1 MIGSSGGQVQG
12 VDDISKLIPCHS
24 MCWFGQGGGH
34 DSVVIL
40 GGLCLFCQPVL
51 LGHGGGQV

>member
-1 MIGSSGGQVQG
+1 MRG